1 MKRDVILIFNVFLIG
16 VAIGILFMYFMICQN
31 QTTENKAVFS
41 PFSDTLSERNVLYV
55 LNKINVQ
62 HSDIVLN
69 QARLE
74 SGNFTSTLAK
84 EKNNIFG
91 LYDSNKLEYYTFDHW
106 VESCI
111 AYKNLVQSKY
121 KGGDYYDFLENLPYA
136 LDADYIKKLKSL

>member
-1 MKRDVILIFNVFLIG
+1 MKRDVILVFNVFLIG
-16 VAIGILFMYFMICQN
+16 AVIGILFMYFMIYQN

-41 PFSDTLSERNVLYV
+41 SFNDTLSERNVLYV

-74 SGNFTSTLAK
+74 SGNFTSNLAK

-91 LYDSNKLEYYTFDHW
+91 LYNSNKQEYYTFDHW
-106 VESCI
+106 LESCV
-111 AYKNLVQSKY
+111 AYKRLIQSKY
-121 KGGDYYDFLENLPYA
+121 EGGDYYDFLENLPYA